1 MALCGARFAR
11 KAVYDTFDAVLE
23 MFLPK
28 VQQQSKFA
36 VAQAKLSEELLA
48 MNSGQ
53 LFDGLQLHDDH
64 ALDEEVRAKAFV
76 KNKLIVV
83 DGNWDLALDP

>member
-11 KAVYDTFDAVLE
+11 KAVYDTLDAVLE

-53 LFDGLQLHDDH
+53 LFDGLQLYD
-64 ALDEEVRAKAFV
+64 ALSSTRRSARKPSS
-76 KNKLIVV
+76 KTSSS
-83 DGNWDLALDP
+83 